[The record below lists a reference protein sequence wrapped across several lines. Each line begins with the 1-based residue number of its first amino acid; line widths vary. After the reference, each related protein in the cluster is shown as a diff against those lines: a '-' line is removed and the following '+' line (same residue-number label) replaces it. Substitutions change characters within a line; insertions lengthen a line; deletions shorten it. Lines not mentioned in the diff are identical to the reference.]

1 MGIIKTIAII
11 LILLILIYIA
21 NQLRLANHELR
32 LSNGLVMSDKI
43 SKQSL
48 SDRVVE
54 TLQGKA
60 EKVEAV
66 VAHKVSSVF
75 GYKNN
80 LA

>member
-1 MGIIKTIAII
+1 MGIVRTLAII
-11 LILLILIYIA
+11 LILLLLICIA
-21 NQLRLANHELR
+21 NQLRLIKGELR
-32 LSNGLVMSDKI
+32 LSNGLVMSEKI

-54 TLQGKA
+54 TLQTKA
-60 EKVEAV
+60 EKVESV
-66 VAHKVSSVF
+66 VAHKVSGVF